1 MKVLILAVK
10 EKGGRHNR
18 WIGPLKAISGITGKS
33 ILKSRSYIP
42 FFFRALW
49 ETYRFKPHIIMS
61 IGPDLLGINSILIN
75 KLVSHGA
82 VIVSLGGDPIT
93 VRLDLLTTMNKR
105 QIAGRYKHKLLCYL
119 NLHYVFKNCSY
130 FMVNSHYLRNQL
142 LLNYHHFK
150 NKNIYVIPQPMPL
163 GTGPRRKAIRTAN
176 RCIRLLTVTNL
187 AYRAKYHGVLEL
199 VDFLRKYAGQNRF
212 DYRLVFDIYGGGNL
226 ENHLRKK
233 LETKA
238 GIQDKL
244 SIRFHGFV
252 EHLQSIYKMAHLFLY
267 SSNLDSLPRVLLEA
281 QAAGLPILVND
292 FEPFR
297 EVVRN
302 GYNGLLYKS
311 GDFDDF
317 QAKLHMLV
325 TNRHLRHSLGKHS
338 LENLKGN
345 YSFHAIGAKLE
356 SSFSKVL
363 FPNREDGEALQSSS
377 CS

>member
-10 EKGGRHNR
+10 EKTNRHVR
-18 WIGPLKAISGITGKS
+18 WMAPLESVNGVTSKLV
-33 ILKSRSYIP
+33 LKSRSYIP
-42 FFFRALW
+42 FFFHALW

-93 VRLDLLTTMNKR
+93 GRLDLLTTMNKT
-105 QIAGRYKHKLLCYL
+105 QIVNRYKYKLLCYL
-119 NLHYVFKNCSY
+119 NLHYVFKNCRY

-142 LLNYHHFK
+142 LHNYHHFK
-150 NKNIYVIPQPMPL
+150 NKDIYVIPQPMPV
-163 GTGPRRKAIRTAN
+163 ITASRPKVKWN
-176 RCIRLLTVTNL
+176 DNTYIRLLTVTNL
-187 AYRAKYHGVLEL
+187 AYRAKYYGVLEL
-199 VDFLRKYAGQNRF
+199 VDFLQKYAGQDKLN
-212 DYRLVFDIYGGGNL
+212 YRLVFDIYGGGNL

-233 LETKA
+233 LEPKA
-238 GIQDKL
+238 GIGDKL

-252 EHLQSIYKMAHLFLY
+252 EHLQSIYKIAHVFLY
-267 SSNLDSLPRVLLEA
+267 SSNIDSLPRVLLEA

-297 EVVRN
+297 EIVRN

-317 QAKLHMLV
+317 KAKLHILV
-325 TNRHLRHSLGKHS
+325 TDPCLRHSLGKHS
-338 LENLKGN
+338 LENLKSN
-345 YSFHAIGAKLE
+345 YSFNAIGAKLE